1 MLISNSLSRSDCSSV
16 MPLGELAQ
24 GVRSVDKDV
33 GRSLSYSEL
42 GKDMF
47 SFKSGLTELEGLKSS

>member
-16 MPLGELAQ
+16 MPLGELVQ